1 MGRWAFHI
9 WLLTEMDE
17 LTVSWDIKT
26 IAGCSW
32 LIKAGVLLSGDIHHV
47 LHQQNNEF
55 RLQLQG
61 ELKNIAQM
69 HNIKEILQEI
79 KKLLKIFF
87 LNELDQNNSRQS
99 VFLWQPCKKLEI
111 FRLEMCCSIY
121 EVLTSQPLI
130 SCSAQL
136 LITVKNISMKCI
148 SCCWI
153 FVSNLWWCGVSV
165 VLGQNVLI
173 CSE

>member
-32 LIKAGVLLSGDIHHV
+32 LIKAGVMLSRDIHHV
-47 LHQQNNEF
+47 MHQPNNEF

-69 HNIKEILQEI
+69 HKTAETLQE
-79 KKLLKIFF
+79 KLLKIFF
-87 LNELDQNNSRQS
+87 LNELVQND
-99 VFLWQPCKKLEI
+99 
-111 FRLEMCCSIY
+111 
-121 EVLTSQPLI
+121 
-130 SCSAQL
+130 
-136 LITVKNISMKCI
+136 
-148 SCCWI
+148 
-153 FVSNLWWCGVSV
+153 SNQYFCGNPVRS
-165 VLGQNVLI
+165 
-173 CSE
+173 